1 MSAHLTSWATWM
13 LERGSASLFALVAV
27 SLLLGLLRRRS
38 SAHALSW
45 LALLPLVLLVLP
57 LERMLPLGSYGF
69 APMAPARALRAEL
82 AVEPAS
88 SPRPSGAL
96 ESADLAEPAA
106 FAPVAAAK
114 PTARTR
120 EEGASEPTTAG
131 SAALILAFAAWIAGA
146 LASLAQLA
154 WIEARSRRI
163 LRRAACTPAPNELA
177 LFERLRQRSG
187 CGRRVRLCLIPGLPS
202 PATGGL
208 LRPVL
213 YAPVSLFETL
223 PAHELRWVLLHEL
236 AHVRRRDV
244 WVALFERA
252 VLAAWW
258 FFPVAWLARAQSA
271 RWRELACDEAALAGV
286 GPRARASSSSAL
298 LRLASA
304 SVEPLAL
311 RASLAPLCSPPSFLR
326 TRIMRLLDT
335 RRAPARGLSL
345 PGILLVIAATCGTL
359 ALARPQDELPS
370 SSAPRAEIPALR
382 RGAALWLLRHQ
393 QNDGRWT
400 VSADPTVRT
409 QGEMNEITTTALA
422 VRALLGEPKDG
433 ASPELEA
440 AVRKGAAFL
449 GSAQHEDGGIGPRL
463 DQATMIGHAH
473 ALRALAETGLR
484 FPDAVRKEQ
493 LERAVAFALRARNPY
508 RGWRYGI
515 KPDGDNDSKITAAM
529 MLALDAAQRMGIDIP
544 RYNQHEALALLEDLT
559 NAETGR
565 TGFVSPGTLG
575 TRYVWKSERFPAAFS
590 EEPTALTLLARV
602 SLGKN
607 LADSPTTRRGV
618 ALLVERLPLWSIERG
633 SIDYTYWMHGAQAI
647 AEAGGYAAS
656 AWRAALHTALLE
668 GRIAHADGSAHWPA
682 IDAWSEPGMEPFA
695 TACALLALQA
705 L

>member
-1 MSAHLTSWATWM
+1 M
-13 LERGSASLFALVAV
+13 LERGSAALLAWLAV

-57 LERMLPLGSYGF
+57 LERMLPLGSIGC
-69 APMAPARALRAEL
+69 APIAPLRALRAEPTL
-82 AVEPAS
+82 ESSSSPVLPRALDATDSVEPADVALVDAVQ
-88 SPRPSGAL
+88 PRAG
-96 ESADLAEPAA
+96 
-106 FAPVAAAK
+106 
-114 PTARTR
+114 TR
-120 EEGASEPTTAG
+120 EDRTTEPTPHGSTA
-131 SAALILAFAAWIAGA
+131 LLFAFAAWIAGA
-146 LASLAQLA
+146 IASLAQLA
-154 WIEARSRRI
+154 WIEARSRRF
-163 LRRAACTPAPNELA
+163 LRRAAGAPAPNELA
-177 LFERLRQRSG
+177 LFERVRQRSG
-187 CGRRVRLCLIPGLPS
+187 CDTRVRLRLIPGLPS

-258 FFPVAWLARAQSA
+258 FFPVAWLARAQAA

-286 GPRARASSSSAL
+286 GERSRASSSSAL
-298 LRLASA
+298 LRLATA

-345 PGILLVIAATCGTL
+345 SGLLLVIAATCGTL
-359 ALARPQDELPS
+359 ALARPQDELVS
-370 SSAPRAEIPALR
+370 TSAPRAEIPALR
-382 RGAALWLLRHQ
+382 RGAALWLARRQ
-393 QNDGRWT
+393 QSDGRWT

-409 QGEMNEITTTALA
+409 QGELNEITTTALA
-422 VRALLGEPKDG
+422 VRALLGEQQDG

-440 AVRKGAAFL
+440 AVRKGATFL
-449 GSAQHEDGGIGPRL
+449 GGAQHEDGGIGPRF

-493 LERAVAFALRARNPY
+493 LERAVAFALRAQNPY
-508 RGWRYGI
+508 LGWRYAI
-515 KPDGDNDSKITAAM
+515 TPDGDNDSKITAAM
-529 MLALDAAQRMGIDIP
+529 LLALDAAQRMGIDVP
-544 RYNQHEALALLEDLT
+544 RHTQQQALALLDHLT

-575 TRYVWKSERFPAAFS
+575 TRYVWKRERFPAEFS

-602 SLGKN
+602 SLGKD
-607 LADSPTTRRGV
+607 LSDSPTTRRGV

-647 AEAGGYAAS
+647 AHAGGYAAS
-656 AWRAALHTALLE
+656 AWRAALQSALLE

-682 IDAWSEPGMEPFA
+682 IDAWSEPGMEPLA
-695 TACALLALQA
+695 TACSLLALQA